1 MAKTEITQ
9 ALLRRIET
17 NKAQI
22 KELEKSVEADETVL
36 LAALRGAHSFQ
47 SGLLTAEIKISE
59 RRTTAWKERAIEFVD
74 EARGHGEGDKWAAR
88 VIAATKPTASEKA
101 IVKFAAKA

>member
-1 MAKTEITQ
+1 MAKVEITQ

-22 KELEKSVEADETVL
+22 KELEKSVEADEATL
-36 LAALRGAHSFQ
+36 LVALRGAHSIQ

-59 RRTTAWKERAIEFVD
+59 RRTTAWKETAIAFVD
-74 EARGHGEGDKWAAR
+74 ETRGAGEGEKWAAR

-101 IVKFAAKA
+101 VVKFAAKA